1 MPDQNQSPIAAGSQ
15 MPMTPEEQP
24 RGGVGPIAGAIIV
37 ILLLIAGG
45 LYFWGAKI
53 NEKSQEN
60 TMPYIP
66 SNDTMQMQMQESAS
80 PTDSAGLPPQSTS
93 DDASSIESD
102 FNAMNL
108 ESIDSQN
115 EAELNSI

>member
-37 ILLLIAGG
+37 ILLLVAGG
-45 LYFWGAKI
+45 LYFWGAKL
-53 NEKSQEN
+53 NEKAQEN

-66 SNDTMQMQMQESAS
+66 SNDTAPAPQTSTATDTDGM
-80 PTDSAGLPPQSTS
+80 PTQSTS
-93 DDASSIESD
+93 DEPSSIESD
-102 FNAMNL
+102 FNAMDF
-108 ESIDSQN
+108 ESIESQN
-115 EAELNSI
+115 DAELNNI

>member
-1 MPDQNQSPIAAGSQ
+1 MPDQNQNPIAGGSQ

-37 ILLLIAGG
+37 ILLLVAGG
-45 LYFWGAKI
+45 LYFWGAKL

-66 SNDTMQMQMQESAS
+66 SNDTMQMQDASAS
-80 PTDSAGLPPQSTS
+80 ADAEPLPPQSTS
-93 DDASSIESD
+93 DEASSIEAD
-102 FNAMNL
+102 FNAMDFD
-108 ESIDSQN
+108 SIESQN
-115 EAELNSI
+115 EAELNNI